1 MHPLGVK
8 AGMALAFIEREERLE
23 PLGEGVERLRQLV
36 AQEVIPMLEFRRNI
50 PLLGAPLQPGQTPL
64 PPRSLLQ
71 RHSFLEIGVIL
82 EGAMGLWWRGHLT
95 VCRAGSVVLIPPRCP
110 HLPHVPLPQNL
121 AHRVLWLIFPPHQC
135 IAHQCAWRDG
145 VHYVGTYCALD
156 DDELIYLGRSL
167 WREWRQQDEWSPL
180 VVKGYLL
187 ALFGRMLKA
196 PARPAIPKY
205 ERLMTPLPAQDPLVD
220 AVYRFLWSN
229 YNHPIR
235 LKDLAA
241 AIAYSPAYLCR
252 HFRQKTGETPF
263 QALRRIRLEVA
274 KRLLSLNLS
283 IATVAEMV
291 GFNDP
296 LYFSKVFTR
305 TVGTPPTLYRQRFA
319 RSRR

>member
-1 MHPLGVK
+1 MVVHT
-8 AGMALAFIEREERLE
+8 FIEREERLE
-23 PLGEGVERLRQLV
+23 PLEEGVERLRCLV
-36 AQEVIPMLEFRRNI
+36 AQEVIPLLELRQQI
-50 PLLGAPLQPGQTPL
+50 PLLSAPLQQGQTPL
-64 PPRSLLQ
+64 PPFGILQ
-71 RHSFLEIGVIL
+71 RHLFLEIGVVL
-82 EGAMGLWWRGHLT
+82 EGVMGIWWRGHLT
-95 VCRAGSVVLIPPRCP
+95 ICQAGSIVLIPPRCP
-110 HLPHVPLPQNL
+110 HLPHVPLPQNT
-121 AHRVLWLIFPPHQC
+121 AHRVLWLIFPSHQC
-135 IAHQCAWRDG
+135 IAYQCAWREG

-156 DDELIYLGRSL
+156 DDELIHLGRSL
-167 WREWRQQDEWSPL
+167 WREWRQWDERSPL
-180 VVKGYLL
+180 IVKGYLL

-196 PARPAIPKY
+196 PARPAVPKY
-205 ERLMTPLPAQDPLVD
+205 ERLANLPPIQDPLVE

-235 LKDLAA
+235 LTDLANA
-241 AIAYSPAYLCR
+241 VAYSPAYLCR

-263 QALRRIRLEVA
+263 QTLRRIRLEVA

-319 RSRR
+319 RSRRQ